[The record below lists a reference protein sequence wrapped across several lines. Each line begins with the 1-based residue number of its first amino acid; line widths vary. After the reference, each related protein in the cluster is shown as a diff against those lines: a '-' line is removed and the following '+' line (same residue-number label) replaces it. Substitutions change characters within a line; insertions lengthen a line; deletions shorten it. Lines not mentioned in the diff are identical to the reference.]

1 MYLAGEVHSEVVEAL
16 DARLLA
22 CHDVLLEDLSEPLL
36 EGFLQDVKRFQSPN
50 EVVGGGMDQ
59 VREELYGPT
68 ALPILTSDAKAKA
81 CFSGAEPRRRQLVIV
96 AGAQP
101 VTRWEAELA
110 PNGGGVKQTSGRA
123 VRTVGSAWH
132 PAVQMERYHLDAKI
146 NLKDD
151 PGGQQWKQRWRQAAY
166 TDARRTVQFGS
177 CLADMLIEYAEVDLA
192 AHQVASSSTSASPR
206 LVKAFNHRLRRE
218 GKKKVGVVSL
228 DPQVRAMVDEVG
240 LWRFIHPKHKPMILP
255 PAPWR
260 PGGFRPQGPYLIHK
274 VEFVRTNAQQ
284 LTNLPSYNPTSVA
297 RVMDFLGQVP
307 WKVNGRILRLMRQ
320 ASIFYGADEYL
331 EELKK
336 KYAHDHE
343 IAAMKNLLP
352 GEADPNAAGVAQS
365 QDKMLKVEK
374 DNENRSLKTKRLF
387 PTANKPDPMPQNL
400 AFLFTKITPEQMMY
414 MWNVLTAIFIGQVL
428 MVIAYCGALATLP
441 DYWWTC
447 TLLFGIPFSYIAIQQ
462 IYIDHDV
469 MHGATFPVYD
479 WQKYLTHPFADFFSL
494 PWEEFVL
501 EHNRHHASTVD
512 LLIQGEFGWDP
523 EEFHYALQQW
533 AGPFSTNWYKYILT
547 VPWIPVIHF
556 FGLNDTGSLFALEW
570 WMHFPDEGAGGK
582 CNKDF
587 WNKWV
592 PRRLY
597 HNAFVVT
604 LWALVW
610 LLGTYPLGRPL
621 SEGWRFM
628 FTVSFFARI
637 GFSAAWMF
645 ITNFTHSLPWNEFL
659 AQDPG
664 RTWPILHNVMALVL
678 GGKHRWNEMLFHD
691 VHHAFPNAVGTLSQ
705 RGRFHGWEK
714 VHDAAAE
721 VLHRGLWKPNGD
733 EETQMQ
739 KTQKKRSLM
748 MKSGVGQGG
757 RPAAPDQQV
766 PKLPAEDEELTDAE
780 RKDRRIRH
788 FNAQRLC
795 RELQSE
801 RPTFELKLQVAEEFL
816 HAEKVYFPHNVD
828 FRGRSYPIPPHLNHI
843 GDDVSRGLLQFA
855 EGKALGPEGLFWLK
869 VNLANL
875 FGKNKVSLEDRAA
888 WVDAQRETIVKVV
901 KDPLKAENVEWWS
914 KADDGPWQA
923 LARCFELEEIWA
935 SPRPQEYISHLPV
948 HMDGSCNGLQHYAAL
963 GRDVKGGEAVNLVPA
978 EKPQDVYTVVLNVVK
993 RKVQEDADSTDE
1005 SKEVKRVKARRLQ
1018 ELDVLQRKV
1027 VKQTIMTICYGV
1039 TRATHDLFEY
1049 AQGSVHQPEEDDDG
1063 IIFLPHLRT
1072 DPAMSEAQARALLTQ
1087 AERHND
1093 EEESKEAEAKAE
1105 EALRYLRS
1113 TPEAIPGPADAV
1125 RILALVSSSRGER
1138 KAALQRIAAER
1149 ALLKSPRAQAVLTLA
1164 FAEIA
1169 NSRCGSKRR
1178 EEALKAALEAVEAFR
1193 SLGEQ
1198 RMEGWALVAL
1208 AHTHV
1213 QRGTKSE
1220 IPEELDRAL
1229 DAASQAEELL
1239 RAVGDRVGE
1248 GKALHTIAVALSFQN
1263 EVDEAVARSWEL
1275 VSYWRDLGY
1284 RRLEAFQQECVSE
1297 WELARHRPEEALEA
1311 AQAALEQKAL
1321 REAQETADVRMPSR
1335 SAAALIHASNAYL
1348 TMGMTEEALKLSKER
1363 LEVFQKNADFESEVV
1378 AQSSIVSVYVNS
1390 DRLQEAAD
1398 VAEETLRK
1406 IRKRSSTRLLKCWE
1420 SDLLQTLAKIYL
1432 KAEDAERAEHTIDQ
1446 AMKLADEQKDRK
1458 SLAACYLL
1466 QSELALL
1473 KKENRL
1479 GLKAAMKSRDLSRK
1493 TGTKKGEASALLQ
1506 LCSAYCAR
1514 GELKRGAAVTVE
1526 AQRIFNSVADRE
1538 GEADALRMQAEVR
1551 MHLNDFTRAIAASRR
1566 CRELQRE
1573 MGDRKSEAWA
1583 CIQLAQT
1590 LLSAASEE
1598 EKQEMDRRAKAKEEK
1613 AKNEGKVLE
1622 EKAETDWFQAETQ
1635 VAEEDEE
1642 RPARAAFERALQS
1655 AKDALHI
1662 SRPLEDDQLLVRAL
1676 LSLATAHM
1684 MSLEPEDSHKCID
1697 EGMPLAQTVSD
1708 SSAEGHFFLLKAQLA
1723 EFDGAKGYPQAK
1735 EFANEALKLF
1745 QMQHDESGE
1754 AAVEAI
1760 LKRITPKTV
1769 GVRPT
1774 NTGGVSYFA
1783 GEGEEMEEYWE
1794 EEVYE
1799 EIVGGGPVAGGQGQV
1814 QPYSGPTKEE
1824 VVSVVSDVALG
1835 LIGVES
1841 LDNDEPLMDAGL
1853 DSLAAVEFGNTLA
1866 REFSGIALPSTMM
1879 FDFPSVKLLSEF
1891 IESSMR
1897 ENHEKAQ
1904 ASLQNAPSGAGAGQV
1919 VKRTRMVKKFRPK
1932 PRAARQAPPRQMQF
1946 NQVAE
1951 PIQIV
1956 QPMMQGGTMGGAP
1969 AASQQLASGPG
1980 PYKGRG

>member
-1 MYLAGEVHSEVVEAL
+1 
-16 DARLLA
+16 
-22 CHDVLLEDLSEPLL
+22 
-36 EGFLQDVKRFQSPN
+36 
-50 EVVGGGMDQ
+50 
-59 VREELYGPT
+59 
-68 ALPILTSDAKAKA
+68 
-81 CFSGAEPRRRQLVIV
+81 
-96 AGAQP
+96 
-101 VTRWEAELA
+101 
-110 PNGGGVKQTSGRA
+110 
-123 VRTVGSAWH
+123 
-132 PAVQMERYHLDAKI
+132 
-146 NLKDD
+146 
-151 PGGQQWKQRWRQAAY
+151 
-166 TDARRTVQFGS
+166 
-177 CLADMLIEYAEVDLA
+177 
-192 AHQVASSSTSASPR
+192 
-206 LVKAFNHRLRRE
+206 
-218 GKKKVGVVSL
+218 
-228 DPQVRAMVDEVG
+228 
-240 LWRFIHPKHKPMILP
+240 
-255 PAPWR
+255 
-260 PGGFRPQGPYLIHK
+260 
-274 VEFVRTNAQQ
+274 
-284 LTNLPSYNPTSVA
+284 
-297 RVMDFLGQVP
+297 
-307 WKVNGRILRLMRQ
+307 
-320 ASIFYGADEYL
+320 
-331 EELKK
+331 
-336 KYAHDHE
+336 
-343 IAAMKNLLP
+343 
-352 GEADPNAAGVAQS
+352 
-365 QDKMLKVEK
+365 
-374 DNENRSLKTKRLF
+374 
-387 PTANKPDPMPQNL
+387 
-400 AFLFTKITPEQMMY
+400 
-414 MWNVLTAIFIGQVL
+414 
-428 MVIAYCGALATLP
+428 
-441 DYWWTC
+441 
-447 TLLFGIPFSYIAIQQ
+447 
-462 IYIDHDV
+462 
-469 MHGATFPVYD
+469 
-479 WQKYLTHPFADFFSL
+479 
-494 PWEEFVL
+494 
-501 EHNRHHASTVD
+501 
-512 LLIQGEFGWDP
+512 
-523 EEFHYALQQW
+523 
-533 AGPFSTNWYKYILT
+533 
-547 VPWIPVIHF
+547 
-556 FGLNDTGSLFALEW
+556 
-570 WMHFPDEGAGGK
+570 
-582 CNKDF
+582 
-587 WNKWV
+587 
-592 PRRLY
+592 
-597 HNAFVVT
+597 
-604 LWALVW
+604 
-610 LLGTYPLGRPL
+610 
-621 SEGWRFM
+621 
-628 FTVSFFARI
+628 
-637 GFSAAWMF
+637 
-645 ITNFTHSLPWNEFL
+645 
-659 AQDPG
+659 
-664 RTWPILHNVMALVL
+664 
-678 GGKHRWNEMLFHD
+678 
-691 VHHAFPNAVGTLSQ
+691 
-705 RGRFHGWEK
+705 
-714 VHDAAAE
+714 
-721 VLHRGLWKPNGD
+721 
-733 EETQMQ
+733 
-739 KTQKKRSLM
+739 
-748 MKSGVGQGG
+748 
-757 RPAAPDQQV
+757 
-766 PKLPAEDEELTDAE
+766 
-780 RKDRRIRH
+780 
-788 FNAQRLC
+788 
-795 RELQSE
+795 
-801 RPTFELKLQVAEEFL
+801 
-816 HAEKVYFPHNVD
+816 
-828 FRGRSYPIPPHLNHI
+828 
-843 GDDVSRGLLQFA
+843 
-855 EGKALGPEGLFWLK
+855 
-869 VNLANL
+869 
-875 FGKNKVSLEDRAA
+875 
-888 WVDAQRETIVKVV
+888 
-901 KDPLKAENVEWWS
+901 
-914 KADDGPWQA
+914 
-923 LARCFELEEIWA
+923 
-935 SPRPQEYISHLPV
+935 
-948 HMDGSCNGLQHYAAL
+948 
-963 GRDVKGGEAVNLVPA
+963 
-978 EKPQDVYTVVLNVVK
+978 
-993 RKVQEDADSTDE
+993 
-1005 SKEVKRVKARRLQ
+1005 
-1018 ELDVLQRKV
+1018 
-1027 VKQTIMTICYGV
+1027 
-1039 TRATHDLFEY
+1039 
-1049 AQGSVHQPEEDDDG
+1049 
-1063 IIFLPHLRT
+1063 
-1072 DPAMSEAQARALLTQ
+1072 MSEAQARALLTQ

-1363 LEVFQKNADFESEVV
+1363 LEVFQKNADFESKVV

-1980 PYKGRG
+1980 PYKGPSVNEIEEVVKDTALSLIGVETLANDEPLMDAGLDSLAAVEFANAISKDFVGLQMPGTLMFDYPSVKTLTQFIDAGLREAHEQSQ